1 MKEETKR
8 ILLNLAYAI
17 IPVVLVAV
25 SGFLFTSSN
34 MEWFNSL
41 NEPVFSPPD
50 WLFGVIWGIIY
61 VIYMFIIYSLIS
73 NKLMDKTTIILLL
86 INGILNVAWC
96 AVFFGLQSL
105 VGGFIVII
113 LHLITAILLSL
124 CILKKN
130 NLLGYISLAL
140 PIWLI
145 LATGLNIGLLI
156 VN

>member
-17 IPVVLVAV
+17 IPVILVAV

-50 WLFGVIWGIIY
+50 WLFGLVWGIIY
-61 VIYMFIIYSLIS
+61 VIYMFIIYSLL
-73 NKLMDKTTIILLL
+73 NRNELDKTTLILLL
-86 INGILNVAWC
+86 INGILNIAWC

-105 VGGFIVII
+105 VGGLIVLI
-113 LHLITAILLSL
+113 LHLIVAVLLSL
-124 CILKKN
+124 AILKKN
-130 NLLGYISLAL
+130 NVLGYLSLTL
-140 PIWLI
+140 PVWLI
-145 LATGLNIGLLI
+145 FATGLNIGLII

>member
-50 WLFGVIWGIIY
+50 WLFGLVWGIIY
-61 VIYMFIIYSLIS
+61 VIYMFIIYALLN
-73 NKLMDKTTIILLL
+73 NKELDKTTLILLL
-86 INGILNVAWC
+86 INGILNIAWC

-105 VGGFIVII
+105 VGGLIILI
-113 LHLITAILLSL
+113 LHLIAAVLLSL
-124 CILKKN
+124 VILKKN
-130 NLLGYISLAL
+130 NVLGYLSLAL
-140 PIWLI
+140 LIWLI
-145 LATGLNIGLLI
+145 FATGLNLGLI
-156 VN
+156 VVN